1 MKKYILFL
9 FFAIDFCGIWC
20 VQQLQS
26 PVSSDSTLLL
36 AGFKA
41 FAANEKPSDLLNC
54 SCGLIW
60 GSGCRRDNWGVDCAT
75 SETILCSD
83 FDGNCS
89 E

>member
-1 MKKYILFL
+1 MKKRILFL
-9 FFAIDFCGIWC
+9 FFAIGFCGFCC

-26 PVSSDSTLLL
+26 PTNSDSTLVL
-36 AGFKA
+36 AGFQA
-41 FAANEKPSDLLNC
+41 FAADEKPSDLFNC

-60 GSGCRRDNWGVDCAT
+60 GNGCRRDNWGVDCAESDT
-75 SETILCSD
+75 RLCSD

>member
-1 MKKYILFL
+1 MKKIILLL
-9 FFAIDFCGIWC
+9 FFIITARGFCV

-26 PVSSDSTLLL
+26 STSSVSSLILTEPEAL
-36 AGFKA
+36 AS
-41 FAANEKPSDLLNC
+41 EKPSDLFNC

-75 SETILCSD
+75 SDTALCSD

-89 E
+89 GS